1 MTIINILIII
11 FCIFLIFIL
20 LRKFKRD
27 IQIYE
32 KQRKEF
38 VLYLKK
44 INDFE
49 TLKKIGE
56 INLFDKYERWYPNFY
71 SMKYYLTKKVD
82 KDIQFSTFLN
92 SLIIFKKKYVQ
103 RLMPIFLLTATIDI
117 VLSNLIKNPTVAF
130 IVMSATIFSLFIYLA
145 IFFKKYE
152 WK

>member
-1 MTIINILIII
+1 
-11 FCIFLIFIL
+11 
-20 LRKFKRD
+20 
-27 IQIYE
+27 
-32 KQRKEF
+32 
-38 VLYLKK
+38 
-44 INDFE
+44 
-49 TLKKIGE
+49 
-56 INLFDKYERWYPNFY
+56 
-71 SMKYYLTKKVD
+71 MKYYLTKKVD